1 MKKLLLIPL
10 VLAIL
15 SVGLAFNS
23 VRTNAD
29 GSDNPKNIVGA
40 WEVDA
45 EGAPYRPHLFVF
57 HEDGTML
64 TTNPTNVQE
73 DPTAPH
79 GGTNDSVGMGVWRVE
94 NEGGQKY
101 VVGTFEQL
109 NAFADDHTPA
119 DKLSVTFKL
128 SVDGDEFSGP
138 AFATQGAF
146 GGPAT
151 LTGDRIVVDE
161 AVLDTL

>member
-15 SVGLAFNS
+15 SVGMAFNS

-29 GSDNPKNIVGA
+29 GSDNPQNIVGA

-57 HEDGTML
+57 HDDGTML

-73 DPTAPH
+73 NPSAPH
-79 GGTNDSVGMGVWRVE
+79 GGTNDSVGMGVWEVL

-109 NAFADDHTPA
+109 NAFADD
-119 DKLSVTFKL
+119 
-128 SVDGDEFSGP
+128 GDDFAGP
-138 AFATQGAF
+138 AFATQGEF

-151 LTGDRIVVDE
+151 LTGERIVVDE

>member
-10 VLAIL
+10 LLATL
-15 SVGLAFNS
+15 TVGWAMGPS
-23 VRTNAD
+23 RAAAD
-29 GSDNPKNIVGA
+29 PDHNGTGIVGA

-45 EGAPYRPHLFVF
+45 IGAPYEPHLFTF
-57 HEDGTML
+57 HADGTVL

-73 DPTAPH
+73 DPSAPH
-79 GGTNDSVGMGVWRVE
+79 GGTNDSVGMGNYKIVNE
-94 NEGGQKY
+94 NGTKY

-128 SVDGDEFSGP
+128 TVEGDTFEGP
-138 AFATQGAF
+138 AIAELGPFTA
-146 GGPAT
+146 PAT
-151 LTGDRIVVDE
+151 LEGTRIMIDE
-161 AVLDTL
+161 EALDTL

>member
-15 SVGLAFNS
+15 SVGMAFNS

-29 GSDNPKNIVGA
+29 GSDNPQNIVGA

-57 HEDGTML
+57 HDDGTML

-73 DPTAPH
+73 NPSAPH
-79 GGTNDSVGMGVWRVE
+79 GGTNDSVGMGVWEVL

-128 SVDGDEFSGP
+128 SVDGDDFAGP
-138 AFATQGAF
+138 AFATQGEF

-151 LTGDRIVVDE
+151 LTGERIVVDE